1 MWLDILKALKK
12 EKGLSTKQIAEKT
25 NLPERTVNRIFSGDT
40 DNPYMTTLI
49 PIVNVLG
56 GSLDDIFADTKV
68 VVATET
74 VAELQENV
82 AELQENV
89 ETVSTEK
96 ELLLAENKIL
106 QDKVC
111 NLERELE
118 LTKMKLMHK
127 EELLAVHN
135 YYTKLKCDS

>member
-1 MWLDILKALKK
+1 MWLDILKSLKK
-12 EKGLSTKQIAEKT
+12 EKGLSVKQIAERT

-74 VAELQENV
+74 IV
-82 AELQENV
+82 ELQENV
-89 ETVSTEK
+89 EAVSSEK
-96 ELLLAENKIL
+96 DLLLAENKIL

-127 EELLAVHN
+127 EEMLAVHN
-135 YYTKLKCDS
+135 YYTKLKCE

>member
-1 MWLDILKALKK
+1 MWLDILKSLKK

-118 LTKMKLMHK
+118 LNKMKLMHK

>member
-1 MWLDILKALKK
+1 MWLDILKSLKK
-12 EKGLSTKQIAEKT
+12 EKGLSVKQIAERT

-74 VAELQENV
+74 VVELQENV

-89 ETVSTEK
+89 DAVSTEK

-106 QDKVC
+106 QDKVS

-135 YYTKLKCDS
+135 YYTKLKSE

>member
-1 MWLDILKALKK
+1 MWSENLAALKK
-12 EKGLSTKQIAEKT
+12 RTGLSIKQIADKS

-49 PIVNVLG
+49 PIVNALG
-56 GSLDDIFADTKV
+56 GSLDEIFADTSV

-82 AELQENV
+82 
-89 ETVSTEK
+89 ETVSNEK
-96 ELLLAENKIL
+96 DLLLAENKIL

-111 NLERELE
+111 TLERELE
-118 LTKMKLMHK
+118 LTKMKLLHK

-135 YYTKLKCDS
+135 YYTKLKCE

>member
-74 VAELQENV
+74 VVELQENV

-135 YYTKLKCDS
+135 YYTKLKSE

>member
-1 MWLDILKALKK
+1 
-12 EKGLSTKQIAEKT
+12 
-25 NLPERTVNRIFSGDT
+25 
-40 DNPYMTTLI
+40 MTTLI

-74 VAELQENV
+74 VVELQENV

-118 LTKMKLMHK
+118 LIKMKLMHK

-135 YYTKLKCDS
+135 YYTKLKSE

>member
-1 MWLDILKALKK
+1 MWSENLAALKK
-12 EKGLSTKQIAEKT
+12 RTGLSIKQIADKS

-49 PIVNVLG
+49 PIVNALG
-56 GSLDDIFADTKV
+56 GSLDEIFADTSV

-74 VAELQENV
+74 VAK
-82 AELQENV
+82 LQENV
-89 ETVSTEK
+89 ETVSNEK
-96 ELLLAENKIL
+96 DLLLAENKIL

-118 LTKMKLMHK
+118 LTKMKLLHK

-135 YYTKLKCDS
+135 YYTKLKCE

>member
-1 MWLDILKALKK
+1 MWLDILKSLKK
-12 EKGLSTKQIAEKT
+12 EKGLSVKQIAERT

-74 VAELQENV
+74 IV
-82 AELQENV
+82 ELQENV
-89 ETVSTEK
+89 EAVTAEKNLVISDYELLLEKYNGLEK
-96 ELLLAENKIL
+96 ELERTKTELAY
-106 QDKVC
+106 
-111 NLERELE
+111 
-118 LTKMKLMHK
+118 TKK
-127 EELLAVHN
+127 LLAVHE
-135 YYTKLKCDS
+135 YYTKLKSE

>member
-1 MWLDILKALKK
+1 MWLDILKSLKK
-12 EKGLSTKQIAEKT
+12 EKGLSVKQIAERT

-74 VAELQENV
+74 IV
-82 AELQENV
+82 ELQENV
-89 ETVSTEK
+89 EAVSIEK
-96 ELLLAENKIL
+96 DLLLAENKIL

-135 YYTKLKCDS
+135 YYTKLKCE

>member
-1 MWLDILKALKK
+1 MWLDILKSLKK
-12 EKGLSTKQIAEKT
+12 EKGLSVKQIAERT

-74 VAELQENV
+74 IV
-82 AELQENV
+82 ELQENV
-89 ETVSTEK
+89 EAVTAEKNLVISDYELLLEKYNGLEK
-96 ELLLAENKIL
+96 ELERTKTELAY
-106 QDKVC
+106 
-111 NLERELE
+111 
-118 LTKMKLMHK
+118 TKK
-127 EELLAVHN
+127 LLAVHE
-135 YYTKLKCDS
+135 YYTTLKSE

>member
-1 MWLDILKALKK
+1 MWLDILKSLKK

-74 VAELQENV
+74 VVELQENV

-96 ELLLAENKIL
+96 ELLLTENKIL

-118 LTKMKLMHK
+118 LTKMKLLHK

-135 YYTKLKCDS
+135 YYTKLKTE